1 MKAKSFKKFFV
12 SIALSAVL
20 TFSTAATAFAAT
32 AQLMPVEQSAEL
44 SQEQT
49 DTPSVDDSDSQAAGA
64 SYLTSQAR
72 IAQIAASESSV
83 TVQWTPVTNAAKY
96 AISISPF
103 SSGSYKLLGY
113 FDNSRNKA
121 RINKLKAGSAYKVR
135 ITALTSSGTSIS
147 SRIAG
152 CTTLYSS
159 VTVKTSYAST
169 GGYTFNMNTVNPA
182 NSISGY
188 KVIYQ
193 SSAAHKLITKYY
205 TRPSFTLP
213 LNKNTFYQV
222 KIYPYLLLNNKR
234 YVTTTPT
241 TRYISMGIVL
251 KKSRKYQQYYE
262 RKMEQSRRCK
272 QLLRLREI
280 SKLQFLQES
289 KSNNSYLIYP
299 YQHDQKHQVRNQSY
313 RKQKSQW
320 KNLDL
325 CIKCLYNVPHRALTQ
340 KAVGNLNRL
349 PFSSL

>member
-1 MKAKSFKKFFV
+1 MKARSFKKFFV

-44 SQEQT
+44 SPEQT
-49 DTPSVDDSDSQAAGA
+49 DIPSVDDSNAQAAGV
-64 SYLTSQAR
+64 SYLTSDSG
-72 IAQIAASESSV
+72 IKQIAASENSV
-83 TVQWTPVTNAAKY
+83 TVQWNLVTNAAKY

-121 RINKLKAGSAYKVR
+121 KINKLKAGTAYKVR
-135 ITALTSSGTSIS
+135 ITALTSSGTAIS

-251 KKSRKYQQYYE
+251 KK
-262 RKMEQSRRCK
+262 
-272 QLLRLREI
+272 
-280 SKLQFLQES
+280 
-289 KSNNSYLIYP
+289 
-299 YQHDQKHQVRNQSY
+299 
-313 RKQKSQW
+313 
-320 KNLDL
+320 
-325 CIKCLYNVPHRALTQ
+325 A
-340 KAVGNLNRL
+340 GNT
-349 PFSSL
+349 SSTM

>member
-1 MKAKSFKKFFV
+1 MKAKSFKKFFA

-49 DTPSVDDSDSQAAGA
+49 DTPSVDDSDAQAAGA
-64 SYLTSQAR
+64 SYLTSQAG
-72 IAQIAASESSV
+72 IAQITASESSV

-152 CTTLYSS
+152 CTTLYSR
-159 VTVKTSYAST
+159 VTVKTSYASA

-193 SSAAHKLITKYY
+193 SSATHKLITKYY
-205 TRPSFTLP
+205 SRPSFTLP

-222 KIYPYLLLNNKR
+222 RIYPYLLLNNKR
-234 YVTTTPT
+234 YLTTTPT
-241 TRYISMGIVL
+241 TR
-251 KKSRKYQQYYE
+251 
-262 RKMEQSRRCK
+262 
-272 QLLRLREI
+272 
-280 SKLQFLQES
+280 
-289 KSNNSYLIYP
+289 
-299 YQHDQKHQVRNQSY
+299 
-313 RKQKSQW
+313 
-320 KNLDL
+320 
-325 CIKCLYNVPHRALTQ
+325 
-340 KAVGNLNRL
+340 
-349 PFSSL
+349 